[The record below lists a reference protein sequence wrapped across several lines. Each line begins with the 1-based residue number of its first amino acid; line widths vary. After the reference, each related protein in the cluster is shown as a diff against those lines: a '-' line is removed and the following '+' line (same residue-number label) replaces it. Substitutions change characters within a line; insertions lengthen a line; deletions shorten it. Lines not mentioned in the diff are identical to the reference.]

1 MIRNNAATCVII
13 KALSCPPRSTVNL
26 DAYNTLVF
34 DCDGVILDSNKV
46 RARAFHNAALPYGKQ
61 HAEALE
67 AYHILHGG
75 VSRYVK
81 FEILLRDMVGV
92 PVTDEAMQSLLH
104 NFTTEATIGLL
115 QCDIAPGLEALRK
128 ATPHANWI
136 LVSGADERE
145 LRSVFAQRNIA
156 AWFDGGIYGSPSN
169 KDDILQRERKSG
181 NLRYPGLFFGD
192 SRYDHQAATGA
203 GLDFVFVNGW
213 TDVQGWQAYCQ
224 EHNIPTVDH
233 LVQVLT

>member
-1 MIRNNAATCVII
+1 
-13 KALSCPPRSTVNL
+13 VNL

-46 RARAFHNAALPYGKQ
+46 RARAFYNAALPYGKQ

-92 PVTDEAMQSLLH
+92 PVTDSAMQSLLH
-104 NFTTEATIGLL
+104 AFTTEATIGLL
-115 QCDIAPGLEALRK
+115 KCDIAPGLEALRR
-128 ATPHANWI
+128 ATPQARWI

-145 LRSVFAQRNIA
+145 LRSVFAERSIA
-156 AWFDGGIYGSPSN
+156 EWFDGGIYGSPSN
-169 KDDILQRERKSG
+169 KDVILQRERERG
-181 NLRYPGLFFGD
+181 NLKFPGIFFGD
-192 SRYDHQAATGA
+192 SRYDHQAASAA
-203 GLDFVFVNGW
+203 GLDFVFVSGW
-213 TDVQGWQAYCQ
+213 TDMHGWSDYCMQQG
-224 EHNIPTVDH
+224 IPAIENLGCAVPPA
-233 LVQVLT
+233 LQG